1 MFQLSGQIIVKIYT
15 PEVIISA
22 PIIHI
27 ISMMNGAKI
36 IIADAT
42 KEI

>member
-1 MFQLSGQIIVKIYT
+1 MFQLSGQIIIKIYT
-15 PEVIISA
+15 PKVIISA
-22 PIIHI
+22 LITHI